1 MNMKTKLNWKK
12 RFFGSTNEIF
22 SGETRIGKLTE
33 KTWTQSADAEMKGE
47 KYQFLTK
54 GFLNKETL
62 IIDATNKMII
72 GKITYNS
79 FRTIAQIEY
88 RNKQY
93 SWKSHNWINSKWSL
107 TNNEDVQIEYSGG
120 PFKGRLETDSDEF
133 GLILTGLFVSNY
145 FQQSMVAIFIVMYIV
160 LFASN

>member
-1 MNMKTKLNWKK
+1 MNMKTKLTWKK
-12 RFFGSTNEIF
+12 KLLGNTSEIF
-22 SGETRIGKLTE
+22 LGETAVGKLIE
-33 KTWTQSADAEMKGE
+33 KTWTQSAEAELKGE

-54 GFLNKETL
+54 GFLNMETL
-62 IIDATNKMII
+62 IIDAADKMII

-79 FRTIAQIEY
+79 FRTTAQIEY

-93 SWKSHNWINSKWSL
+93 SWKNNNWLNSKWSL

-120 PFKGRLETDSDEF
+120 PFKGRLETDSNEF

-160 LFASN
+160 LFASS